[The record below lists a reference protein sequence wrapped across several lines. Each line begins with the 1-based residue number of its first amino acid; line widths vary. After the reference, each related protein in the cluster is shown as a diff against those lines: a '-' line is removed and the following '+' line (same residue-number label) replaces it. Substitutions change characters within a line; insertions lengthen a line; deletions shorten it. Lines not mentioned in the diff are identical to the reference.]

1 MPSEK
6 NLVEFEEL
14 TTGKRSSDIRSLP
27 TAKKG
32 YDTCIVHIPKPSKL
46 FDPTQQGITRY
57 LPTLPVKSIPFYL
70 GEGETPLTQSKV
82 FPNVFIKN
90 EAMNPTGSFKDR
102 ESALALA
109 YAQEQGWKDLALA
122 SSGNAA
128 LSGAFYARIYGIR
141 MTCYIPKNTSKTKSQ
156 MIELFGGYAHKVG
169 KNYEESY
176 HYLLDHLP
184 SGATNITSGVFSLR
198 CEGAKT
204 IAYELWEDMGTAP
217 DAVICCAGNGS
228 VLASIYHGFSELKEW
243 GYIQKIP
250 AMICV
255 QIKGADPINQA
266 FARNEWITVLDDIP
280 ASECEAIVAKES
292 FCCAK
297 AVDAM
302 RQSNGFGISVTDDQ
316 VIDGLRYAID
326 REGIFPEFSSASVFA
341 AFLER
346 TEKIRS
352 LGERIV
358 LINTGSGLKEIDLIR
373 KALQSNGQ

>member
-1 MPSEK
+1 MASEK
-6 NLVEFEEL
+6 NTVEYEEL
-14 TTGKRSSDIRSLP
+14 TTGIRSSNIRSLP
-27 TAKKG
+27 TARKG
-32 YDTCIVHIPKPSKL
+32 YDTCVLHMPKPKKIL
-46 FDPTQQGITRY
+46 DPGKQGIARY
-57 LPTLPVKSIPFYL
+57 LPVLPVENIHFSL

-82 FPNVFIKN
+82 FPNMFIKN

-102 ESALALA
+102 ESAFALA
-109 YAQEQGWKDLALA
+109 YAKEQGWKDLAMA

-169 KNYEESY
+169 ENYEESY

-184 SGATNITSGVFSLR
+184 SGAVNITSGVFSLR

-217 DAVICCAGNGS
+217 DAVVCCAGNGS
-228 VLASIYHGFSELKEW
+228 ALASMYHGFSELKEW

-280 ASECEAIVAKES
+280 PSGCESIVAKES
-292 FCCAK
+292 FCSAK
-297 AVDAM
+297 AVHAM
-302 RQSNGFGISVTDDQ
+302 RQSGGFGISVTDDQ

-341 AFLER
+341 AFLEQS
-346 TEKIRS
+346 EKITS
-352 LGERIV
+352 LGEKIV
-358 LINTGSGLKEIDLIR
+358 LINTGSGLKEIDLIK
-373 KALQSNGQ
+373 KALQSNGL

>member
-1 MPSEK
+1 MLSEK
-6 NLVEFEEL
+6 SLVQFEEL
-14 TTGKRSSDIRSLP
+14 ITGKRSFDMRSFSA
-27 TAKKG
+27 AKKG
-32 YDTCIVHIPKPSKL
+32 YDICIVHMPKPSKL
-46 FDPTQQGITRY
+46 FDSTEQGITRY
-57 LPTLPVKSIPFYL
+57 VSTLPVKSIPFSL
-70 GEGETPLTQSKV
+70 GEGQTPLTQSKV

-102 ESALALA
+102 ESALAMA
-109 YAQEQGWKDLALA
+109 YAREQGWKDLAIA

-128 LSGAFYARIYGIR
+128 LSGAFYARMYGIR
-141 MTCYIPKNTSKTKSQ
+141 MTCYIPTSTSKSKTH

-204 IAYELWEDMGTAP
+204 IAYELWEDMGAAP
-217 DAVICCAGNGS
+217 DAVVCCAGNGS
-228 VLASIYHGFSELKEW
+228 ALASIYHGFSELKQW
-243 GYIQKIP
+243 GYIQNIP

-266 FARNEWITVLDDIP
+266 FAQNEWITALDHIP
-280 ASECEAIVAKES
+280 ASECEAIVAQES

-297 AVDAM
+297 AVNAM
-302 RQSNGFGISVTDDQ
+302 RQSGGFGISVTDDQ
-316 VIDGLRYAID
+316 VIDGLRHAMN
-326 REGIFPEFSSASVFA
+326 REGVFPEISSASVFA
-341 AFLER
+341 ALLAH
-346 TEKIRS
+346 TEYILS

-358 LINTGSGLKEIDLIR
+358 LINTGSGLKEIDRIKRVLR
-373 KALQSNGQ
+373 ACVR